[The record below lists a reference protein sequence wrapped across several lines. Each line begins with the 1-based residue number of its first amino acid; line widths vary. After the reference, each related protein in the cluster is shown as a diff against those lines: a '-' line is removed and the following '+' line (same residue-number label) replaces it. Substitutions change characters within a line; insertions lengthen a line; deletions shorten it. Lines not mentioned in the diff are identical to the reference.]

1 MEINKEYFIV
11 GASLMG
17 LSFIS
22 GIGWSIYG
30 IVMYK
35 KEQVV
40 AGVCL
45 TGLCLVGE
53 TCLFLTYLFWSSEN
67 REVNITTI
75 DVQQKSNIPANTLIG
90 LIYEG
95 DTVHVITD
103 PNTPPKIVIF
113 EYHSIVA

>member
-11 GASLMG
+11 GALLIG

-53 TCLFLTYLFWSSEN
+53 TCLFLSYLFWSSEN
-67 REVNITTI
+67 RELNLTTI
-75 DVQQKSNIPANTLIG
+75 DIQQKSNSFIG

-95 DTVHVITD
+95 DTVHVVTD
-103 PNTPPKIVIF
+103 PPKIVIF
-113 EYHSIVA
+113 ECHS

>member
-11 GASLMG
+11 GAVLMG

-30 IVMYK
+30 IVMHK
-35 KEQVV
+35 KEEVV

-53 TCLFLTYLFWSSEN
+53 TCLFLSYLFWSSEN
-67 REVNITTI
+67 REINVRII
-75 DVQQKSNIPANTLIG
+75 DVQQKCNTFIG

-95 DTVHVITD
+95 DILHVVTD

-113 EYHSIVA
+113 ECHS

>member
-11 GASLMG
+11 GALLIG

-53 TCLFLTYLFWSSEN
+53 TCLFVTYLFWSVEN
-67 REVNITTI
+67 RELNVTTI
-75 DVQQKSNIPANTLIG
+75 DVRQKSNTFIG

-95 DTVHVITD
+95 DTVHVVID

-113 EYHSIVA
+113 ECHS

>member
-11 GASLMG
+11 GAVLMG

-53 TCLFLTYLFWSSEN
+53 TCLFVSYMFWSFEN
-67 REVNITTI
+67 RELNITTI
-75 DVQQKSNIPANTLIG
+75 DVQQKCNTFIG

-95 DTVHVITD
+95 DTVHVVTD

-113 EYHSIVA
+113 ECYS

>member
-1 MEINKEYFIV
+1 MEINRDYFIV
-11 GASLMG
+11 GAILIG
-17 LSFIS
+17 LSFIG

-40 AGVCL
+40 SGVCL
-45 TGLCLVGE
+45 TALCLIGE

-67 REVNITTI
+67 RQLSLTTI
-75 DVQQKSNIPANTLIG
+75 DVQQKRNITSNTFIG
-90 LIYEG
+90 LMYEG
-95 DTVHVITD
+95 DLVHIVID

-113 EYHSIVA
+113 ESHS

>member
-11 GASLMG
+11 GAVLIG

-30 IVMYK
+30 IVMHK
-35 KEQVV
+35 KEEVV

-53 TCLFLTYLFWSSEN
+53 TCLFLSYLFWSSEN
-67 REVNITTI
+67 REINVTII
-75 DVQQKSNIPANTLIG
+75 DVQQN
-90 LIYEG
+90 
-95 DTVHVITD
+95 VILLL
-103 PNTPPKIVIF
+103 V
-113 EYHSIVA
+113 

>member
-11 GASLMG
+11 GAVLIG

-30 IVMYK
+30 IIMHK
-35 KEQVV
+35 KEQLVT
-40 AGVCL
+40 GVCL

-53 TCLFLTYLFWSSEN
+53 TWLFLTYMFWSFEN
-67 REVNITTI
+67 RELNFTTI
-75 DVQQKSNIPANTLIG
+75 DIQQKCNNPANNFIG

-95 DTVHVITD
+95 DTVHVVTD

-113 EYHSIVA
+113 ECHS